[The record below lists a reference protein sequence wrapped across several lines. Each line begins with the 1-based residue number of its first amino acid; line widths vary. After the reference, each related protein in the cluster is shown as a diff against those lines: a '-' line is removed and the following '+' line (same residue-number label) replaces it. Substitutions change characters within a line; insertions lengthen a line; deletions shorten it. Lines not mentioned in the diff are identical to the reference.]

1 MLHISSHTEEKS
13 VSPLIRGLICFLLGL
28 TAAVFLVDT
37 FCLAISDQAESGIE
51 DRIEREERGLE
62 ESLHGVLLFATR
74 HEFDLWRFLTQ
85 NASLCIPSLLKS
97 GESVHGDGWRLPLR
111 I

>member
-51 DRIEREERGLE
+51 DRLSAKREGWKNRFMVC
-62 ESLHGVLLFATR
+62 SFSQHAMNSIFGVF
-74 HEFDLWRFLTQ
+74 
-85 NASLCIPSLLKS
+85 
-97 GESVHGDGWRLPLR
+97 
-111 I
+111 